1 MSDRVQHAGEI
12 SGMLDIVRHSMSVS
26 RQCTTE
32 YEEVCETK
40 DNQKCH
46 TEFECSENSTMLA
59 LVMTRDASQVS
70 PCLCGAKLVV
80 KL

>member
-1 MSDRVQHAGEI
+1 
-12 SGMLDIVRHSMSVS
+12 MSVS

-70 PCLCGAKLVV
+70 PCLCGAKYVV